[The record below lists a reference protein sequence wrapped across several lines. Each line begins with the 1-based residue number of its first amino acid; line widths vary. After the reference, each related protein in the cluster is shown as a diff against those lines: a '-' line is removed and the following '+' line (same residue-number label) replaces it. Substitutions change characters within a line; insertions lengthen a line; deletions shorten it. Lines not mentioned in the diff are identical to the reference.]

1 MNPPENNI
9 NIWHRLLRP
18 GSQANMTKLS
28 ARYMVPG
35 FNTSLPI
42 RTHAGWVTERAN
54 CGFTCLH
61 IDDVP
66 QPILRFISPLS
77 SPPPRFLPI
86 HLPPSS
92 SVPRPSFS
100 SPFSCTNTSKLC
112 SGHIVWLVLN
122 IFHQPTMLTSLQWL
136 ELTQDDPQWPKTY
149 SCMGQCIQ
157 IDSIKN

>member
-35 FNTSLPI
+35 FNTSHKNSRRVSHWKSKLWFYLPAH
-42 RTHAGWVTERAN
+42 RWRPSTH
-54 CGFTCLH
+54 
-61 IDDVP
+61 
-66 QPILRFISPLS
+66 
-77 SPPPRFLPI
+77 PPP
-86 HLPPSS
+86 HLPSLVSPS
-92 SVPRPSFS
+92 PIPPHPPSTFFFC
-100 SPFSCTNTSKLC
+100 PQTKLLV
-112 SGHIVWLVLN
+112 SFLLHKHIKALQWTYVWLVLN